1 MTGLTI
7 LDTHETSPALSP
19 PPVREIAQEVLRD
32 VTQHFHFNTEA
43 WWYAVLHR
51 LAMAPALKFSEIMRD
66 CDIKVASQSLWAAAQ
81 DLLTRFTKGWDV
93 DGAEKLPKEGPLLVV
108 ANHPG
113 VVDSIALLGVLARPD
128 VHLLV
133 NERPTLQVLPN
144 ASAHFIYM
152 DEHDPARV
160 DIMREIIRL
169 LRAGESVAL
178 FPKGTLEPD
187 PARYPGALDS
197 LATWSQSL
205 GVFLSQAPDAALQ
218 LVLTRNVLSR
228 QAWEHPVAK
237 LGKTLKQRHQIGMIL
252 QTALQQFFDVWKI
265 PVRMTLP
272 APVPARTF
280 SPELDPREIN
290 TEIRRY
296 VADEMTK
303 TFELL

>member
-1 MTGLTI
+1 LTI
-7 LDTHETSPALSP
+7 PDAQETAPALSP
-19 PPVREIAQEVLRD
+19 PPVSEIAREVLRD
-32 VTQHFHFNTEA
+32 LTQHFHFNTEA

-51 LAMAPALKFSEIMRD
+51 IAMTPALKFGEIMRD
-66 CDIKVASQSLWAAAQ
+66 CDIKVATQSLCVAAQ
-81 DLLTRFTKGWDV
+81 DLLARFTQGWDV
-93 DGAEKLPKEGPLLVV
+93 DGAERLPKEGPLLVV

-113 VVDSIALLGVLARPD
+113 VVDSIALLGVLERPD

-144 ASAHFIYM
+144 ASEHFIYM

-160 DIMREIIRL
+160 DIMREVIRL

-197 LATWSQSL
+197 LANWSQSL
-205 GVFLSQAPDAALQ
+205 GVFLSQAPEAVLQ

-228 QAWEHPVAK
+228 QAWEHPLSK
-237 LGKTLKQRHQIGMIL
+237 MGKTLKQRHQIGMIL
-252 QTALQQFFDVWKI
+252 QTALQQFFDIWKI

-272 APVPARTF
+272 APVSARVF
-280 SPELDPREIN
+280 SPDLDPRAMN
-290 TEIRRY
+290 DAIRRY